1 MSFSGKVAIVAGA
14 GGGMGLNIAN
24 DLIGA
29 GALVALVDLKKRPG
43 DIASGPGPGGGGGGG
58 AGTYHQGDVTDEAF
72 VSQVVAETVTAH
84 GRLDYLVNT
93 TGVLWFDR
101 DRSLVDIDMAVWD
114 RVLAI
119 NLKSHAL
126 TARHAIPAM
135 IESGGGAMVHIS
147 SLDALRGDD
156 KPQDAYGASKA
167 AVIRLSKSIA
177 IQFARQ
183 GIRSNTILPG
193 PVVSPMQERW
203 EGKDDVLAA
212 IADHVPLGRIGATQD
227 IADACLFL
235 LSDKASFITGTEL
248 LVDGGCAAKP

>member
-1 MSFSGKVAIVAGA
+1 MSFSGRVAVVAGA

-24 DLIGA
+24 DLIASGTK
-29 GALVALVDLKKRPG
+29 VALADLKEPPHG
-43 DIASGPGPGGGGGGG
+43 IAVGPGQ
-58 AGTYHQGDVTDEAF
+58 GTYHQGDVTDEAF
-72 VSQVVAETVTAH
+72 VKRVVADTMSAH

-101 DRSLVDIDMAVWD
+101 DRSLVDIDMDVWD
-114 RVLAI
+114 RVMEI

-126 TARHAIPAM
+126 TARNAIPEM
-135 IESGGGAMVHIS
+135 IKTGGGAMVHIS

-156 KPQDAYGASKA
+156 RPQDAYGASKA
-167 AVIRLSKSIA
+167 ALVRLSKSIA

-193 PVVSPMQERW
+193 PVISPMQARW
-203 EGKDDVLAA
+203 DGQDEVLAA
-212 IADHVPLGRIGATQD
+212 VADHVPLGRVGTTQD

-235 LSDKASFITGTEL
+235 LSDKAAFITGTEL
-248 LVDGGCAAKP
+248 LVDGGCAARP

>member
-1 MSFSGKVAIVAGA
+1 MSFSGKIAIVAGA
-14 GGGMGLNIAN
+14 GGGMGLNVAN
-24 DLIGA
+24 DLIRA
-29 GALVALVDLKKRPG
+29 GAQVALADLKDRPD
-43 DIASGPGPGGGGGGG
+43 DIASGPG
-58 AGTYHQGDVTDEAF
+58 AGTYHQGELTEEAF
-72 VSQVVAETVTAH
+72 VERVVADTVAAH

-114 RVLAI
+114 RVMAI

-126 TARHAIPAM
+126 TARHAIPKM

-167 AVIRLSKSIA
+167 ALLRLSKSIA

-193 PVVSPMQERW
+193 PVISPMQARW
-203 EGKDDVLAA
+203 DGKDEVQAA
-212 IADHVPLGRIGATQD
+212 VADHVPLGRIGTTQD
-227 IADACLFL
+227 IANACLFL
-235 LSDKASFITGTEL
+235 LSDKAAFITGTEL
-248 LVDGGCAAKP
+248 LVDGGRAAKP